1 MNDDGEIIEI
11 LRKANKQIETTSLEL
26 DWLEEGQTKLV
37 GYLHHLLD
45 LVGKLEVERNTWQF
59 RTEEMEKE
67 RDVYRDKAEDLGAR
81 LHAARQLNAK
91 LGLETGQ
98 ARCPECGSADLA
110 LLHGSFPTG
119 VTAPDGGKE
128 VWYEAAYDC
137 QECGHR
143 VEMAP

>member
-26 DWLEEGQTKLV
+26 DWLEEGQTKLI
-37 GYLHHLLD
+37 GYLHDLLD
-45 LVGKLEVERNTWQF
+45 RVGKLEVERNTWQF
-59 RTEEMEKE
+59 RAEELAVEHNQCE
-67 RDVYRDKAEDLGAR
+67 ARYGDLEAK

-91 LGLETGQ
+91 LGIQTGE